1 MKNIY
6 IILTVVLSS
15 LLMTSCD
22 TDHDYYNT
30 DSEATINFAELLQ
43 IVVVPLGENS
53 IDSEIQFI
61 TSDISDTDRTFQVS
75 VVSEETTID
84 AENFSFNSS
93 VVMPANNNSAT
104 FTFTAIDVSLPTSF
118 GDVFLAF
125 ESDVIGDVTLER
137 KINLKVKTDN

>member
-6 IILTVVLSS
+6 LILTVVLSS

-22 TDHDYYNT
+22 VDHDNYDLDRGSLVNFV
-30 DSEATINFAELLQ
+30 EALQ
-43 IVVVPLGENS
+43 IVIVPAGENS
-53 IDSEIQFI
+53 TDLEIQFI
-61 TSDISDTDRTFQVS
+61 SSDIVATDRTFQVS

-84 AENFSFNSS
+84 AENYSFNSS

-125 ESDVIGDVTLER
+125 ESDVIGEVTLER